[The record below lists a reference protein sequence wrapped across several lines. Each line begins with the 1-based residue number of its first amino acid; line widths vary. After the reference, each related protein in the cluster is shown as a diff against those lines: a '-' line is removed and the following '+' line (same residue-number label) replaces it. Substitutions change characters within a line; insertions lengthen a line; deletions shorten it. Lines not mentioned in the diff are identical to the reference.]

1 MEMMKADERVLD
13 EPEPMVVVSEFGN
26 SSVNFAVRPWVK
38 KEDYWGVFFDMQKA
52 VKQRFDKE
60 GISVPFPQ
68 HDVHLFQ
75 ETGG

>member
-1 MEMMKADERVLD
+1 MMKADERVLD